1 MTEVDFNLPVRTIT
15 HVEYLYGADK
25 KEEICQAVRSIPE
38 GKFGGGGRAFIALV
52 QEVAR
57 IYKCN
62 DRTAYNIV
70 EEAHLI
76 VGKRK
81 AIASPAS
88 YRNTKAKFQ

>member
-1 MTEVDFNLPVRTIT
+1 MTEVIFNLPVRTIT
-15 HVEYLYGADK
+15 HVEFLYGSDK
-25 KEEICQAVRSIPE
+25 KEEICEAVRNLPV
-38 GKFGGGGRAFIALV
+38 GKRSGAGRAFIELV
-52 QEVAR
+52 DDLAR

-62 DRTAYNIV
+62 YRTAYNIV

-88 YRNTKAKFQ
+88 YRNTKAKFK